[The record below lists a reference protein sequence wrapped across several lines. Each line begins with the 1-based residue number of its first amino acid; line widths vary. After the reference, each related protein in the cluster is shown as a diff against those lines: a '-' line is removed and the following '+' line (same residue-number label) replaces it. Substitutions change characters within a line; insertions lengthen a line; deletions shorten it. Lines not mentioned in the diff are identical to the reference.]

1 MIASPLMIART
12 LSALALAALPAA
24 PALAA
29 TPAAMPAP
37 AAEAHAMAPART
49 YTVVAGDT
57 LDRVVQK
64 TMGASPL
71 KVELLRQALVQ
82 ANPQG
87 IAPGR
92 NPRLKAGTVLQLPDH
107 DALLRAV
114 ALPALQQAEGAQ
126 PHSGSGAA
134 GDQRRRWVRYP

>member
-1 MIASPLMIART
+1 MIARPLMT
-12 LSALALAALPAA
+12 ARTMSAVALAAVLAV

-29 TPAAMPAP
+29 TPSAVPAP
-37 AAEAHAMAPART
+37 AVETHAMAPART

-64 TMGASPL
+64 TMGSSPL

-92 NPRLKAGTVLQLPDH
+92 NPRLKVGTVLQLPDH

-114 ALPALQQAEGAQ
+114 ALPALQQAEALPPQAG
-126 PHSGSGAA
+126 GAA
-134 GDQRRRWVRYP
+134 GDNRKRWVRYP